1 MIKINQEN
9 LYFSE
14 PLLEMG
20 AVNRFFVRL
29 AIYCFYAV
37 LAVAAAIFL
46 LSDIGR
52 LFWAGV
58 LLSLF

>member
-20 AVNRFFVRL
+20 TVNRFFVRL

-37 LAVAAAIFL
+37 LAVAAAIFFAF
-46 LSDIGR
+46 R
-52 LFWAGV
+52 H
-58 LLSLF
+58 